1 MTKRRKRLSIFRIV
15 LEIIILYLFS
25 GLMFS
30 LGYITGIFYLVTI
43 TLALF
48 SGILFKRKNIS
59 WMIIFGTILSY
70 FAGKYVLVTIGN
82 ALAGDLVGAGV
93 FGIIALLLWSKGRKL
108 KKGKK

>member
-1 MTKRRKRLSIFRIV
+1 MTRRKRLSVFRIV
-15 LEIIILYLFS
+15 LEVIILYLFS

-59 WMIIFGTILSY
+59 WMIIFGTMLSY
-70 FAGKYVLVTIGN
+70 LAGLLFWKALGSY
-82 ALAGDLVGAGV
+82 LAGDITSAIIL
-93 FGIIALLLWSKGRKL
+93 GILILYMWSKARRL

>member
-1 MTKRRKRLSIFRIV
+1 MPKRKRLSIFRI
-15 LEIIILYLFS
+15 IIELVILYLFS

-48 SGILFKRKNIS
+48 SGILFTRKNIS

-70 FAGKYVLVTIGN
+70 FAGKFVIRTLGS
-82 ALAGDLVGAGV
+82 ALAGDSAKWTAYHELDRRLAAMY
-93 FGIIALLLWSKGRKL
+93 F
-108 KKGKK
+108 

>member
-1 MTKRRKRLSIFRIV
+1 MPRKKRLSVFRII
-15 LEIIILYLFS
+15 LELIILYLFS

-59 WMIIFGTILSY
+59 WMIILGTILSY
-70 FAGKYVLVTIGN
+70 FAGKFVLVTIGN
-82 ALAGDLVGAGV
+82 ALAGDIVGAAM